1 MENALF
7 QWGPFTSHSGPPLSW
22 KICTEALSVSDW
34 QTIAK
39 RVAQTLPFGRVLGI
53 PRGGIV
59 FAECLKPYATAGLPG
74 ILVVD
79 DVLTTGTSMRQAL
92 AELDG
97 AGTGVV
103 LFARGPIPDDLPVV
117 AVFHLGGIFQ

>member
-53 PRGGIV
+53 PLPHHFCIRHE
-59 FAECLKPYATAGLPG
+59 AALGL
-74 ILVVD
+74 
-79 DVLTTGTSMRQAL
+79 RN
-92 AELDG
+92 
-97 AGTGVV
+97 
-103 LFARGPIPDDLPVV
+103 
-117 AVFHLGGIFQ
+117 HLR